1 MLLFVWGW
9 FPYGFEVYDGIIAGH
24 EVVKV
29 RNHKVFFASE
39 LLYLR
44 KLLFG
49 NLAEICLVNDCSPKG
64 HLCDNLIKSD
74 HVRLL
79 VRVVPLH
86 YFVAKDFIVGLGV
99 LNIHICEGVN

>member
-1 MLLFVWGW
+1 MLGW
-9 FPYGFEVYDGIIAGH
+9 FPYGFEVYYGIITGH

-29 RNHKVFFASE
+29 RNHEVFFASE

-49 NLAEICLVNDCSPKG
+49 YLVEIGLVNDCSPKG
-64 HLCDNLIKSD
+64 HLCDDLIKSD
-74 HVRLL
+74 LVRLL
-79 VRVVPLH
+79 VRVVPLL

-99 LNIHICEGVN
+99 LNIHICERVDQ